1 MNSDSIVNYFADV
14 IEGKFFIVDID
25 EIEGTDE
32 SSTPCERE

>member
-32 SSTPCERE
+32 SLSTPERE